1 MVARV
6 TELELPLGDSPAGE
20 LARRRVEHL
29 RRIVGEDPA
38 TLLRLVAA
46 FPSLGTIYAASET
59 ELAQVVGPIAAARM
73 RWFLDAPLTARVD
86 TERRED
92 LPEAA

>member
-6 TELELPLGDSPAGE
+6 TELELPLGDGPAGE
-20 LARRRVEHL
+20 LARGRVEHL

-38 TLLRLVAA
+38 VLLRLLAA
-46 FPSLGTIYAASET
+46 FPSLGTIYSASES

-73 RWFLDAPLTARVD
+73 RWFLDAPLGTRVD
-86 TERRED
+86 AEQREA
-92 LPEAA
+92 LSAAA